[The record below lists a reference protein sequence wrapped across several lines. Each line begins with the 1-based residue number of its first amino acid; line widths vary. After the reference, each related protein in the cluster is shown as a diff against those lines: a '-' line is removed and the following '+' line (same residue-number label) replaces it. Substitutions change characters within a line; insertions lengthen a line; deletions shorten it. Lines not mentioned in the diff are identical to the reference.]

1 MKVLKRRT
9 TPIYTP
15 SSRNSTF
22 RRIEEVEKVSADVA
36 GDENRSPTLEPAEE
50 TSTSGQGKSPRVVIS
65 ARFPHFDPTTVAHIA
80 STLPLGGLP
89 AAGEASS
96 SIPPPGDANL
106 PIALPSTSY
115 KKMEFL
121 NSDNV
126 RHQEC
131 VLTRAEDYKNAHLE
145 PPDYSWE
152 GKYEPKP
159 ASVTIAAPGMVL
171 DKGFITAPNAHCPS
185 RGKVALGAMKAA
197 AGKGPSNSSG
207 PNIRTVVPLEIL
219 TGSATASNL
228 QVAHAQS

>member
-50 TSTSGQGKSPRVVIS
+50 TR
-65 ARFPHFDPTTVAHIA
+65 
-80 STLPLGGLP
+80 GLP

-121 NSDNV
+121 NRDNV

-131 VLTRAEDYKNAHLE
+131 VLTRAEVEEDYKNAHLE

-185 RGKVALGAMKAA
+185 RGKVDLGAMKAA
-197 AGKGPSNSSG
+197 AGKGPSDSSG
-207 PNIRTVVPLEIL
+207 PNIRTVVPLEIP

-228 QVAHAQS
+228 LVAHAQS